1 MKLLPAL
8 IAVCLTACISSA
20 PIVPVTPANSAQVS
34 SCQSIASAHNG
45 FVVGDMVI
53 GGVATTFASTS
64 AAIPATNGSARA
76 VTAIAAA
83 VLAGFT
89 GTGVGLA
96 GFYAS
101 NFADSKCSEVV
112 GSLPEATA
120 LADAG
125 LPVEPTVV
133 VVVPASGD
141 AGVE

>member
-1 MKLLPAL
+1 MKVLPAL

-20 PIVPVTPANSAQVS
+20 PIVPVTPANSAAVT
-34 SCQSIASAHNG
+34 SCQTTAKDHNG
-45 FVVGDMVI
+45 FTIAGMAVGL
-53 GGVATTFASTS
+53 GAAGTASTS
-64 AAIPATNGSARA
+64 AGLPPSNANGRAISA
-76 VTAIAAA
+76 AIAGGLSLVAGGLGGIAA
-83 VLAGFT
+83 
-89 GTGVGLA
+89 
-96 GFYAS
+96 FYAS

-125 LPVEPTVV
+125 LPVEPAVV